1 MTREQRLMELVERL
15 RRSKDEGSRVCAL
28 ELEAILN
35 EESEGWL
42 PIESAPKDGSQLLI
56 WTKRIGFSVVTHDVD
71 EPMPTEI
78 VSSGHRFLVDDGKFG
93 PYPIRGDY
101 PEKWQPLPVAPTRPA
116 DGSEES

>member
-71 EPMPTEI
+71 TWRLSRKMATTT
-78 VSSGHRFLVDDGKFG
+78 S
-93 PYPIRGDY
+93 
-101 PEKWQPLPVAPTRPA
+101 RPNPA
-116 DGSEES
+116 G